1 MLNGA
6 PCKHSFRIS
15 AENLV
20 VIEGDYSCMCTVYI
34 NMLKSSLPPQL
45 LINVIFITLSLF
57 TETAD

>member
-6 PCKHSFRIS
+6 PCKDSFRIS

-57 TETAD
+57 TEAAD

>member
-6 PCKHSFRIS
+6 LCKDSFRIS

>member
-6 PCKHSFRIS
+6 PCKDSFRIS

-20 VIEGDYSCMCTVYI
+20 VIEEDYSCMCTVYI

>member
-6 PCKHSFRIS
+6 SCKDSFRIS

>member
-6 PCKHSFRIS
+6 PCKDSFRIS

-20 VIEGDYSCMCTVYI
+20 IEGDYSCLCTVYI

-45 LINVIFITLSLF
+45 LINVSLITISIF
-57 TETAD
+57 TEAAD

>member
-6 PCKHSFRIS
+6 PCKDSFRIS

-57 TETAD
+57 TETGD

>member
-6 PCKHSFRIS
+6 PCKDSFRIS